1 MEEGNL
7 SNMPKPVSFEFLEK
21 LSPLLK
27 TNICQ
32 IECKD
37 RKHGTGFFCTIPYG
51 WNTLKN
57 AYHK

>member
-7 SNMPKPVSFEFLEK
+7 SNMPKSVSFELLKK

-37 RKHGTGFFCTIPYG
+37 GKHGTGFFVLFLMVGI
-51 WNTLKN
+51 L
-57 AYHK
+57 